1 MTFKG
6 HICGRYNDLGIK
18 IAACHLTINEKSGAL
33 AMSTDYLS
41 ALNAGSGLN
50 VTQIVDALVD
60 AERVPKQKQI
70 DEAKESATVKI
81 SALGSLKN
89 ELSVF
94 QTNANA
100 LDGQIGLALSSSTS
114 NVSLSRTDSSLA
126 SEFSHTINV
135 ANIAKS
141 QVLNFNNNGS
151 GFTSTTANIGI
162 DKLTLEF
169 GSWSGSTFSANSDYA
184 TKTLNLVAGATS
196 LTDVRDAINNAAIG
210 VTASIIEVSDNNY
223 SLMVKSVEG
232 ASQSLRV
239 RSYLS
244 NTENNVLKYNPGD
257 VSSLSDSATQVVAAT
272 DAAFTVDGISITRG
286 SNKITDLFSG
296 VTVEL
301 SNVSSADLN
310 TNQTI
315 SSSYSEADAL
325 TTLETVVSEINYL
338 LSFLKEQSA
347 PGANGEDGGPL
358 HGDHFIRFTENKIKN
373 LTSTAI
379 AGYDDESI
387 YLSNFGVVTE
397 LDGTLSIDKN
407 RFSEYFAKNPKN
419 FAAIT
424 TSMIR
429 TGDAGIVGSAN
440 TDLFTPGVYSLAIS
454 SGTATLTDS
463 NSTSDTM
470 TAGTNRFGYAKSTI
484 GATGLILDT
493 SKTNAN
499 TNVYMGRSIL
509 QNLSKYIDDV
519 LALNG
524 DIDEKIYNLEDDID
538 DLVDEQEALD
548 LQISNQRAIYI
559 EKFTAMETAVSS
571 FKKTGEFLD
580 NLIKS
585 WNSNN

>member
-1 MTFKG
+1 
-6 HICGRYNDLGIK
+6 
-18 IAACHLTINEKSGAL
+18 
-33 AMSTDYLS
+33 MSTDYLS

-94 QTNANA
+94 QTNAEA

-114 NVSLSRTDSSLA
+114 NVTLSRTDSSLA

-135 ANIAKS
+135 ASIAKS

-151 GFTSTTANIGI
+151 GFSSTTADIGI
-162 DKLTLEF
+162 DQLTLEF
-169 GSWSGSTFSANSDYA
+169 GSWSGTSFSANSAYA
-184 TKTLNLVAGATS
+184 TTTLNLVTGATS
-196 LTDVRDAINNAAIG
+196 LADVRDAVNNAAIG
-210 VTASIIEVSDNNY
+210 VTASIIEVSENSY

-244 NTENNVLKYNPGD
+244 SSETGVLKYNPGNVASLAD
-257 VSSLSDSATQVVAAT
+257 SSTQVVAAA
-272 DAAFTVDGISITRG
+272 DASFTVDGVSVTRD
-286 SNKITDLFSG
+286 SNTITDLFSG

-301 SNVSSADLN
+301 SNVSSSDLN
-310 TNQTI
+310 TDQII
-315 SSSYSEADAL
+315 SSKYSEADAM

-347 PGANGEDGGPL
+347 PGANGEEGGPL
-358 HGDHFIRFTENKIKN
+358 HNDHFIRFTENKIKN

-379 AGYDDESI
+379 AGYDNANI

-397 LDGTLSIDKN
+397 LDGTLSIDET
-407 RFSEYFAKNPKN
+407 RFKEYFAANPQH
-419 FAAIT
+419 FAAVT

-429 TGDAGIVGSAN
+429 TGDAGITGSAS
-440 TDLFTPGVYSLAIS
+440 TDLFTPGVYGLTIS

-463 NSTSDTM
+463 NSISDTM
-470 TAGTNRFGYAKSTI
+470 SAGTNRYGYANSTI

-493 SKTNAN
+493 SKASAD
-499 TNVYMGRSIL
+499 TNVFMGRSVL

-519 LALNG
+519 LTLNG
-524 DIDEKIYNLEDDID
+524 DIDEKIFNLEDD
-538 DLVDEQEALD
+538 VDELVEQQEALD
-548 LQISNQRAIYI
+548 LQIANQRALYL

-571 FKKTGEFLD
+571 FRKTGEFLD
-580 NLIKS
+580 NLIAS
-585 WNSNN
+585 WNSSN

>member
-1 MTFKG
+1 MTFRG
-6 HICGRYNDLGIK
+6 HICGRYSDLGIK

-94 QTNANA
+94 QTNANT

-114 NVSLSRTDSSLA
+114 NVVLSRTDSSLA

-135 ANIAKS
+135 SSIATA
-141 QVLNFNNNGS
+141 QVLDFNNGGS
-151 GFTSTTANIGI
+151 GFNSTTTDIGI
-162 DKLTLEF
+162 DSLTIDLGTW
-169 GSWSGSTFSANSDYA
+169 GSGPAFTGNGTSSTLSLTAGSA
-184 TKTLNLVAGATS
+184 S
-196 LTDVRDAINNAAIG
+196 LTDVKDAINNAGIG
-210 VTASIIEVSDNNY
+210 VTASIIEVSTGSY
-223 SLMVKSVEG
+223 SLMLKSPEG
-232 ASQSLRV
+232 LANAMRITSSLSGV
-239 RSYLS
+239 SGNVFKYDPE
-244 NTENNVLKYNPGD
+244 NTGA
-257 VSSLSDSATQVVAAT
+257 LSDSATQVVAAT
-272 DAAFTVDGISITRG
+272 DAAFTIDGISVTRP
-286 SNKITDLFSG
+286 SNTITDLFSG
-296 VTVEL
+296 VTL
-301 SNVSSADLN
+301 KLDNISASDMG

-315 SSSYSEADAL
+315 SSRYDEADAF
-325 TTLETVVSEINYL
+325 TTLETVVSEVNYL
-338 LSFLKEQSA
+338 LSFLKEQSK
-347 PGANGEDGGPL
+347 PGSNGEDGGPL
-358 HGDHFIRFTENKIKN
+358 HNDHFIRFTENKIKN

-379 AGYDDESI
+379 QGYDDDSI

-407 RFSEYFAKNPKN
+407 RFSEYFAENPEH
-419 FAAIT
+419 FAAVT

-429 TGDAGIVGSAN
+429 TGDAGITGSAT
-440 TDLFTPGVYSLAIS
+440 TDLFTPGVYGLSIS
-454 SGTATLTDS
+454 GGTATLTDS

-470 TAGTNRFGYAKSTI
+470 SSGTNRYGYANSTI

-493 SKTNAN
+493 TKTSAN
-499 TNVYMGRSIL
+499 TNVYMGRSLL
-509 QNLSKYIDDV
+509 QNLSKYVDDV

-524 DIDEKIYNLEDDID
+524 DIDQKIYNLEDDVD
-538 DLVDEQEALD
+538 DLVKEQEVLD
-548 LQISNQRAIYI
+548 LQIANQRALYV
-559 EKFTAMETAVSS
+559 EKFTAMETAVAS

>member
-1 MTFKG
+1 
-6 HICGRYNDLGIK
+6 
-18 IAACHLTINEKSGAL
+18 
-33 AMSTDYLS
+33 MSTDYLS

-94 QTNANA
+94 QTNAEA

-114 NVSLSRTDSSLA
+114 NVTLSRTDSSLA

-135 ANIAKS
+135 ASIAKS

-151 GFTSTTANIGI
+151 GFSSTTADIGI
-162 DKLTLEF
+162 DQLTLEF
-169 GSWSGSTFSANSDYA
+169 GSWSGTSFSANSAYA
-184 TKTLNLVAGATS
+184 TTTLNLVTGATS
-196 LTDVRDAINNAAIG
+196 LADVRDAINNAAIG
-210 VTASIIEVSDNNY
+210 VTASIIEVSENSY

-244 NTENNVLKYNPGD
+244 SSENGVLKYNPGD
-257 VSSLSDSATQVVAAT
+257 VASLADSSTQVVAAA
-272 DAAFTVDGISITRG
+272 DASFTVDGVSVTRD
-286 SNKITDLFSG
+286 SNTITDLFSG

-301 SNVSSADLN
+301 SNVSSSDLN
-310 TNQTI
+310 TDQII
-315 SSSYSEADAL
+315 SSKYSEADAM

-347 PGANGEDGGPL
+347 PGANGEEGGPL
-358 HGDHFIRFTENKIKN
+358 HNDHFIRFTENKIKN

-379 AGYDDESI
+379 AGYDNANI

-397 LDGTLSIDKN
+397 LDGTLSIDET
-407 RFSEYFAKNPKN
+407 RFKEYFAANPQH
-419 FAAIT
+419 FAAVT

-429 TGDAGIVGSAN
+429 TGDAGITGSAS
-440 TDLFTPGVYSLAIS
+440 TDLFTPGVYGLTIS

-463 NSTSDTM
+463 NSISDTM
-470 TAGTNRFGYAKSTI
+470 SAGTNRYGYANSTI

-493 SKTNAN
+493 SKASAD
-499 TNVYMGRSIL
+499 TNVFMGRSVL

-519 LALNG
+519 LTLNG
-524 DIDEKIYNLEDDID
+524 DIDEKIFNLEDD
-538 DLVDEQEALD
+538 VDELVEQQEALD
-548 LQISNQRAIYI
+548 LQIANQRALYL

-571 FKKTGEFLD
+571 FRKTGEFLD
-580 NLIKS
+580 NLIAS
-585 WNSNN
+585 WNSSN

>member
-1 MTFKG
+1 MHAT
-6 HICGRYNDLGIK
+6 
-18 IAACHLTINEKSGAL
+18 T
-33 AMSTDYLS
+33 MSTDYLS

-94 QTNANA
+94 QTNAEA

-114 NVSLSRTDSSLA
+114 NVTLSRTDSSLA

-135 ANIAKS
+135 ASIAKS

-151 GFTSTTANIGI
+151 GFSSTTADIGI
-162 DKLTLEF
+162 DQLTLEF
-169 GSWSGSTFSANSDYA
+169 GSWSGTSFSANSAYA
-184 TKTLNLVAGATS
+184 TTTLNLVTGATS
-196 LTDVRDAINNAAIG
+196 LADVRDAINNAGIG
-210 VTASIIEVSDNNY
+210 VTASIIEVSENSY

-244 NTENNVLKYNPGD
+244 SSETGVLKYNPGNVAPLAD
-257 VSSLSDSATQVVAAT
+257 SSTQVVAAA
-272 DAAFTVDGISITRG
+272 DASFTVDGVSVTRD

-301 SNVSSADLN
+301 SNVSSSDLN
-310 TNQTI
+310 TDQII
-315 SSSYSEADAL
+315 SSKYSEADAM

-347 PGANGEDGGPL
+347 PGANGEEGGPL
-358 HGDHFIRFTENKIKN
+358 HNDHFIRFTENKIKN

-379 AGYDDESI
+379 AGYDNANI

-397 LDGTLSIDKN
+397 LDGTLSIDET
-407 RFSEYFAKNPKN
+407 RFKEYFAANPQH
-419 FAAIT
+419 FAAVT

-429 TGDAGIVGSAN
+429 TGDAGITGSAS
-440 TDLFTPGVYSLAIS
+440 TDLFTPGVYGLTIS

-463 NSTSDTM
+463 NSISDTM
-470 TAGTNRFGYAKSTI
+470 SAGTNRYGYANSTI

-493 SKTNAN
+493 SKASAD
-499 TNVYMGRSIL
+499 TNVFMGRSVL

-519 LALNG
+519 LTLNG
-524 DIDEKIYNLEDDID
+524 DIDEKIFNLEDD
-538 DLVDEQEALD
+538 VDELVEQQEALD
-548 LQISNQRAIYI
+548 LQIANQRALYL

-571 FKKTGEFLD
+571 FRKTGEFLD
-580 NLIKS
+580 NLIAS
-585 WNSNN
+585 WNSSN